1 MAEINMFEKPNIIAG
16 IAKMVYYL
24 VVQVAGEIHNSYG
37 TMVFA
42 HSFGFLV
49 GGYIT

>member
-1 MAEINMFEKPNIIAG
+1 MAEINMFEKTNIIPD

-37 TMVFA
+37 TIYNGICTFFWI
-42 HSFGFLV
+42 SRR
-49 GGYIT
+49 